1 MIFFVQR
8 ISILTLLTFKAHSV
22 LLPNL
27 HLLDFGSAV
36 CKNKGGFQLNFLTLQ
51 PWVWLF
57 VFVRFGSHKYTCNNT
72 ISLIFYWNRLYILNT
87 HYKYYCESF
96 FKVYKYLFNYFF
108 CIFKVCDGQ
117 PTKATRMMQAE
128 EAVSRIKVSPFQ
140 KFFRQNRLKGLCQL
154 IFFWKFL
161 NILWLSSLPFLF
173 SAAF

>member
-8 ISILTLLTFKAHSV
+8 ISILTLLTFKAHLV

-27 HLLDFGSAV
+27 HLLDFGTAV

-96 FKVYKYLFNYFF
+96 FEVYKYLFNYFF
-108 CIFKVCDGQ
+108 AFSRSV
-117 PTKATRMMQAE
+117 M
-128 EAVSRIKVSPFQ
+128 VSQQ
-140 KFFRQNRLKGLCQL
+140 KLQEWCKLKKLYPGS
-154 IFFWKFL
+154 K
-161 NILWLSSLPFLF
+161 
-173 SAAF
+173 